1 MQKVFNIFDR
11 DQDGS
16 ITIEDVQIVMDS
28 LQYLKDELEFP
39 SIEQIK
45 VAFDK
50 FDENR
55 NGKIEFNEFINIL
68 KSAGAVSA
76 TPPPSTSTS
85 FVNNYVNSNNIQK
98 LNTTS
103 YSSSYNNHNDDATK
117 INFDLNSSSSNTSG
131 DLVKSNM
138 RQLFDHFDKDH
149 DGKITKHELNFV
161 MCNLFPDEVIT
172 DQDIN
177 EMLHAADIDKNGF
190 IDFDGNYPILLFIV
204 SCILINTNNFVS

>member
-28 LQYLKDELEFP
+28 LQCLKDELEFP

-68 KSAGAVSA
+68 KSAGAVSP

-85 FVNNYVNSNNIQK
+85 FVNNHVNSNNIQK
-98 LNTTS
+98 INTTN

-117 INFDLNSSSSNTSG
+117 INFDL
-131 DLVKSNM
+131 
-138 RQLFDHFDKDH
+138 QLERYY
-149 DGKITKHELNFV
+149 I
-161 MCNLFPDEVIT
+161 
-172 DQDIN
+172 
-177 EMLHAADIDKNGF
+177 
-190 IDFDGNYPILLFIV
+190 
-204 SCILINTNNFVS
+204 